1 MSGYGGRDLL
11 GALKKGET
19 TLHYQPIMR
28 LDCEDIQVVGH
39 EALLR
44 WNHPRDGL
52 LAAGRFLPALDHP
65 HVAAAAGRWVMKSAP
80 AQYFAARGRSQ
91 TLGLNVSPLELC
103 GRGFCRQLEAASEV
117 ASDAGGNL
125 ILEVLEG
132 HPIDPDDLLQLA
144 RVARKLDILL
154 ALDDYGVGFST
165 SEHRDLG
172 VFDVV
177 KIDRSFVPNT
187 PRQMEEFARVAREI
201 RAAKAV
207 PLAEGIETAE
217 EAEHVREAGGT
228 LAQGYF
234 FGRPGPLES
243 LDEAMPEIAMADTR
257 SDGPSAR
264 ARASASEG

>member
-1 MSGYGGRDLL
+1 
-11 GALKKGET
+11 
-19 TLHYQPIMR
+19 
-28 LDCEDIQVVGH
+28 
-39 EALLR
+39 
-44 WNHPRDGL
+44 
-52 LAAGRFLPALDHP
+52 

-80 AQYFAARGRSQ
+80 AQYFAARERSQ

-217 EAEHVREAGGT
+217 EAEHVREAGVT

-234 FGRPGPLES
+234 FGRPGPLPAVS
-243 LDEAMPEIAMADTR
+243 VGYMTGSRSYIAAVPDVQGAQGDDEEWELVRGEAHPRTLGPR
-257 SDGPSAR
+257 SHTEERMLAR
-264 ARASASEG
+264 EASGQFEEPA